1 MSKNNSTLFDLT
13 GDWLRL
19 YDMANDPD
27 VEPDV
32 LRDTMEAIEGE
43 IEAVADGYASVMAK
57 LTGDMEMIMAQEK
70 RLYSRRKAIEN
81 NIKRM
86 KEHLQESMEITG
98 KTKFKTTLWSFGIQN
113 NPASLVL
120 DTDDVDSLP
129 SGYIKVTKDFD
140 KAAIKEAIKNGVNFN
155 GIAHLVQ
162 TQSLRIR

>member
-19 YDMANDPD
+19 YDMADDPD

-43 IEAVADGYASVMAK
+43 IEAKADGYAAVMAK
-57 LTGDMEMIMAQEK
+57 LTGDMEAIMEQEK
-70 RLYSRRKAIEN
+70 RLSARRKAIEG

-86 KEHLQESMEITG
+86 KDALEETMLITG
-98 KTKFKTTLWSFGIQN
+98 KTKFKTALWSFNIQN
-113 NPASLVL
+113 NPASLVI
-120 DTDDVDSLP
+120 DTDDIDAIP
-129 SGYIKVTKDFD
+129 SMYVKVTKSLD
-140 KAAIKEAIKNGVNFN
+140 KSAIKEAIKEGKNFD